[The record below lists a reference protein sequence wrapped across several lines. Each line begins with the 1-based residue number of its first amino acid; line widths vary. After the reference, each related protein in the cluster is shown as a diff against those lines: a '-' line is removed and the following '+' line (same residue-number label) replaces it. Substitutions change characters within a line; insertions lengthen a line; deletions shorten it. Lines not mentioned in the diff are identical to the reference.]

1 MREEDGKEL
10 SFITN
15 DLKRTAVEIADLYKQ
30 RWQIEL
36 FFKWIKQNL
45 KIKRFLGTNENAV
58 RTQIIIAMISYLLLK
73 LVNKK
78 SASKL
83 SLHQVAILV
92 AANLMSRRNIFDLL
106 LQKELQKPPEI
117 HSNQLTFGFG

>member
-78 SASKL
+78 VL
-83 SLHQVAILV
+83 QNYPCIRSLYSLRQ
-92 AANLMSRRNIFDLL
+92 
-106 LQKELQKPPEI
+106 
-117 HSNQLTFGFG
+117 T

>member
-1 MREEDGKEL
+1 M
-10 SFITN
+10 S
-15 DLKRTAVEIADLYKQ
+15 V
-30 RWQIEL
+30 
-36 FFKWIKQNL
+36 

-92 AANLMSRRNIFDLL
+92 AANLMSPRNIFDLL
-106 LQKELQKPPEI
+106 LQKEPQKPPENR
-117 HSNQLTFGFG
+117 SNQLTFGFG